1 MSRTRPQVLGN
12 HWFSSHRVLRFLQL
26 WLRIRATV
34 SASGASKPG
43 AAKPMACCR
52 GCAHNF
58 YETSKT
64 KRARASLRAA
74 YHHASECHRKLWPGI
89 QVPPIQTITGSDQD
103 GTDACICTS
112 LLVAYITH
120 MLTQSKRSA
129 QFRHRSYE
137 LLKSLIEQL
146 AVHGPKLDF
155 MMSDIQGR
163 SYWMTQT
170 LATPHAYMPWT
181 KEFFQRHLQM
191 TWMTD
196 LANKDIPWVTSYP
209 TQGQIHLADW
219 LAFSLD
225 IPAWVANKKA
235 NKEILWAKQIVER
248 SALAVVTP
256 VSSTHWREHPQR
268 DGGTEPCEKTET
280 LEDSK
285 GCQMELCGKCYGHD
299 LFRAWF

>member
-1 MSRTRPQVLGN
+1 MVPANPGQQSQ
-12 HWFSSHRVLRFLQL
+12 
-26 WLRIRATV
+26 WLL
-34 SASGASKPG
+34 SGV
-43 AAKPMACCR
+43 
-52 GCAHNF
+52 AHNF

-89 QVPPIQTITGSDQD
+89 QVPPIQTTTGSDQD

-170 LATPHAYMPWT
+170 LATPHACMPWT

-248 SALAVVTP
+248 SALAVVTQLALRIEENIHNVTVALNP
-256 VSSTHWREHPQR
+256 VKKQKRLRIPKAVKWSYVASAMDMIFSGH
-268 DGGTEPCEKTET
+268 
-280 LEDSK
+280 DSK
-285 GCQMELCGKCYGHD
+285 LVNSASPFISTKVKFQFLMGSLTY
-299 LFRAWF
+299 RANDIDQSE